1 MCDTCENQRSLVFAE
16 IERDLVGLKITANRC
31 ISYVGSMHNQKKLL
45 CKTIKRLKKLIE
57 LVDRYEIFSLVFIQ
71 FVIVAPFAD

>member
-1 MCDTCENQRSLVFAE
+1 
-16 IERDLVGLKITANRC
+16 
-31 ISYVGSMHNQKKLL
+31 MHNQKKLL